1 MPTEPTEVEPYVFVR
16 LPTGGPVR
24 KPPLYHHRYDEEGLS
39 GQLTCRLTAKTPL
52 FVYDPSF
59 ARLVSRGHER
69 ANFPVRNGMAVIP
82 GSSLKG
88 VIRSVAEAVEPCCFT
103 LFDGFYRGGGVTRGK
118 TLKATLPRGYK
129 HCSKL
134 ERLCPACRL
143 FGSLKGEMLFAG
155 KVAISDAQAEPG
167 DYELTDWIVLD
178 VLSAPKPEGR
188 PRGYTERDGRT
199 VRGRKFYRHRLNG
212 VLTRMGGRQD
222 RQNKTVR
229 PVAAGAVFT
238 FEIEYA
244 DLREEE
250 LRLLLYALALEPGLW
265 HKVGMGKPIGL
276 GSAHIE
282 IVEWTKIDRRNRYL
296 AIGSGW
302 TEPLTGRALQ
312 TELNNWL
319 RPYRESNELNLQDLR
334 EAWRYEH
341 DYEVRYQ
348 TRRPR

>member
-1 MPTEPTEVEPYVFVR
+1 MTEVEPYAFVR
-16 LPTGGPVR
+16 VPEGEPER
-24 KPPLYHHRYDEEGLS
+24 KPPLLHHRFDEQGLT
-39 GQLTCRLTAKTPL
+39 GRLQCRLTAKTPV

-59 ARLVSRGHER
+59 ARQVGQGHER
-69 ANFPVRNGMAVIP
+69 VDFPVRNGVAVIP

-103 LFDGFYRGGGVTRGK
+103 LFDSSYRGSGVTRGRS
-118 TLKATLPRGYK
+118 LKARLPRRYE
-129 HCSKL
+129 HCDNL

-155 KVAISDAQAEPG
+155 KVAISDARAGP
-167 DYELTDWIVLD
+167 DNYSLADWIVLD

-188 PRGYTERDGRT
+188 PHVYVGHDGQT

-212 VLTRMGGRQD
+212 VLTRIGGRQD

-238 FEIEYA
+238 FEVEYTN
-244 DLREEE
+244 LRQEE
-250 LRLLLYALALEPGLW
+250 LRLLLYALVLEPSLW

-282 IVEWTKIDRRNRYL
+282 VVSWTQIDCRARYQVL
-296 AIGSGW
+296 GSGVA
-302 TEPLTGRALQ
+302 EPLTDDALQ
-312 TELNNWL
+312 AELARWL
-319 RPYRESNELNLQDLR
+319 QPYWESNAPNLQDLR
-334 EAWRYEH
+334 EVWRYQH
-341 DYEVRYQ
+341 NYEVRYQ